1 MSGVIKKL
9 IHVFLIAI
17 VAMGTFGVSLCIHS
31 DGTPHL
37 FSGIENSPATKAQ
50 VWGVDSS
57 ADTCVDFV
65 SNFTPNTT
73 VEKGKLNVAPKLFFI
88 KTVSAE
94 IPRPSFV
101 RESFHNFK
109 TAPPEVVMSGIWQNT
124 SARLLI

>member
-1 MSGVIKKL
+1 MLRLIKRL
-9 IHVFLIAI
+9 VSAMLIAVVI
-17 VAMGTFGVSLCIHS
+17 MGTFDVSLCIHS

-37 FSGIENSPATKAQ
+37 FLGIENSPATKAQ

-57 ADTCVDFV
+57 ADTCIDFV

-73 VEKGKLNVAPKLFFI
+73 VENGRQNVAPELFFI

-101 RESFHNFK
+101 RKAFHNFK
-109 TAPPEVVMSGIWQNT
+109 TAPPEVAMAGIRQNT
-124 SARLLI
+124 SSRLLI